1 MTMKNIKR
9 NYIPIVVAAIIL
21 TSCGGLKKMQDKA
34 NTVSFNV
41 TPNPLEMHGG
51 EVKVAI
57 KGKFPEKYF
66 NKNAVLTLTPTL
78 KYATGETE
86 LDPLVLQGE
95 NVKAN
100 NQVIK
105 YTGGDFNYSS
115 KVAYND
121 AMRRSDLVIKMKA
134 QIKDKT
140 PIDIAAPK
148 VADGIITT
156 PLLVKID
163 PKVIYYSDKYVRTT
177 SQSVAAKIYFDIMK
191 YNIKPTELKKDE
203 IKNLESTL
211 KNLSNEERK
220 QLREALILAYASPD
234 GDINKINTPL
244 SKNRGTA
251 AQDYFVKALK
261 QAKLTQQQQKDLLK
275 VTSTPEDW
283 EGFKQLLETSDI
295 RDKELILRVLSMYS
309 DPEVREKEI
318 RNIAAAFQEI
328 AEKILPKLRRSEI
341 KLNIDV
347 IGYSDEE
354 LISLA
359 QSKPENLGL
368 EELLRAASLIN
379 DVDTKLAIYQ
389 KAFDKYP
396 NDSRAINNIGCI
408 YMSQRKFAEAQNAF
422 EKARSLN
429 DDNVVKNNLGAA
441 LLAQKQ
447 FDKAEELLTAAMGAG
462 DEVNYNLGIIKI
474 VKGDYKTAV
483 TYFGGKPSFNTA
495 LAQLLNGEGDKALAT
510 LNQLGEVDDAH
521 VYYLKAIIS
530 ARQGKEEGVMNN
542 LRTAIAKN
550 SALKNYAKDDV
561 EFIKYFNNEAFSAI
575 VK

>member
-1 MTMKNIKR
+1 MKKIKR
-9 NYIPIVVAAIIL
+9 NYIPIVVAALIL

-51 EVKVAI
+51 EVKVTI

-66 NKNAVLTLTPTL
+66 NKNAILTLTPTL

-86 LDPLVLQGE
+86 LEPLVLQGE

-105 YTGGDFNYSS
+105 YTGGEFNYNS
-115 KVAYND
+115 KVAYTD

-140 PIDIAAPK
+140 PVDIAAPK

-156 PLLVKID
+156 PKLVKID
-163 PKVIYYSDKYVRTT
+163 PKVITYADKYIRTT

-203 IKNLESTL
+203 IKNLEATL
-211 KNLSNEERK
+211 KNLPSEQRR
-220 QLREALILAYASPD
+220 QLREAIILAYASPD
-234 GDINKINTPL
+234 GDIQKINTPL
-244 SKNRGTA
+244 SQNRGKV
-251 AQDYFVKALK
+251 AQDYMVKALK
-261 QAKLTQQQQKDLLK
+261 QAKLTPQQQNELLK

-283 EGFKQLLETSDI
+283 EGFKQLLEASDI
-295 RDKELILRVLSMYS
+295 KDKELILRVLSMYS

-341 KLNIDV
+341 KLNLDV

-354 LISLA
+354 LVSLA
-359 QSKPENLGL
+359 QTNPDTLGL
-368 EELLRAASLIN
+368 EELLRAASLVNDIN
-379 DVDTKLAIYQ
+379 IKLAIYQ
-389 KAFDKYP
+389 KAASKFP

-408 YMSQRKFAEAQNAF
+408 YMSQGKYAEAQSAF
-422 EKARSLN
+422 EKAQTIN
-429 DDNVVKNNLGAA
+429 NDNVVKNNLGAA

-447 FDKAEELLTAAMGAG
+447 FDKAEEILTSAMGAG
-462 DEVNYNLGIIKI
+462 DEVNYNLGIIKV

-483 TYFGGKPSFNTA
+483 TYFGSKPSFNAA

-521 VYYLKAIIS
+521 VYYLKAIIN
-530 ARQGKEEGVMNN
+530 ARQGKEESVMNN

-550 SALKNYAKDDV
+550 SALKDYAKDDV
-561 EFIKYFNNEAFSAI
+561 EFIKYFNNEAFSAL